1 MASAAWPASG
11 PINGRRSETNLKLVP
26 SQLRGKQGL
35 NAEAVQAKRA
45 RVVYQAGKGFR
56 GADGAVNVNMARE
69 R

>member
-1 MASAAWPASG
+1 
-11 PINGRRSETNLKLVP
+11 
-26 SQLRGKQGL
+26 LRGKQGL

-69 R
+69 H

>member
-1 MASAAWPASG
+1 
-11 PINGRRSETNLKLVP
+11 
-26 SQLRGKQGL
+26 LRGKQGL

-45 RVVYQAGKGFR
+45 RVVYQASKRFR